1 MRTRAAVALEAGK
14 PLEVMEVNL
23 EGPKAG
29 EVMVEIKATGICHTD
44 EFTRSGADPEGIFPS
59 ILGHE
64 GAGVV
69 VKVGP
74 GVTSVKPGDHVIPL
88 YTPECR
94 QCKSCLSGK
103 TNLCTAIRSTQG
115 QGLMPDGTSRFSYN
129 GEPLYHYMGCST
141 FSEYTVVA
149 EVSLAKVNPNANPE
163 QVCLLGCGVMAGF
176 GAAVNTGGVKRGD
189 SVAVIGCGGV
199 GMAAIAGARLAGAT
213 TVIAIDISDAKLERA
228 KNEFGATHTINS
240 KDLSDDELT
249 EKVQE
254 LTGGFGVDVAIE
266 SVGQP
271 KTYRQAFYIR
281 DLAGRVVLVGVPTP
295 DMTLELPFLDV
306 FGRGGSLKS
315 SWYGDCLPERDF
327 PMYVDLFQQG
337 RFPLDKFVDDRV
349 QLDGVQS
356 AMEEMDKGQVLRS
369 VVEFK

>member
-1 MRTRAAVALEAGK
+1 
-14 PLEVMEVNL
+14 
-23 EGPKAG
+23 
-29 EVMVEIKATGICHTD
+29 
-44 EFTRSGADPEGIFPS
+44 
-59 ILGHE
+59 
-64 GAGVV
+64 
-69 VKVGP
+69 
-74 GVTSVKPGDHVIPL
+74 
-88 YTPECR
+88 
-94 QCKSCLSGK
+94 
-103 TNLCTAIRSTQG
+103 
-115 QGLMPDGTSRFSYN
+115 
-129 GEPLYHYMGCST
+129 
-141 FSEYTVVA
+141 
-149 EVSLAKVNPNANPE
+149 
-163 QVCLLGCGVMAGF
+163 MAGL
-176 GAAVNTGGVKRGD
+176 GAAVNTGEVQRGE
-189 SVAVIGCGGV
+189 SVAVIGVGGV

-349 QLDGVQS
+349 QLGEVQQ
-356 AMEEMDKGQVLRS
+356 AMEELS
-369 VVEFK
+369 LIHI